1 MAKADLGIKR
11 TCKACGMRFYDL
23 NRSPITC
30 PGCKE
35 EFNPEAVIAPRKG
48 RSSAKA
54 AAVEDA
60 AVTETEA
67 DMVNDTASDIDD
79 DDVTEDLQADAG
91 INFDDGQSED
101 DEAGILQD
109 EIEDDE
115 ALLEEV
121 SNEED
126 S

>member
-11 TCKACGMRFYDL
+11 TCTACGMRFYDL

-30 PGCKE
+30 PGCNE
-35 EFNPEAVIAPRKG
+35 EFNPEAATTSRKG
-48 RSSAKA
+48 RASPKT

-60 AVTETEA
+60 AVVETEA
-67 DMVNDTASDIDD
+67 DMVNDSSSDVDD
-79 DDVTEDLQADAG
+79 DDVTDDLQADAG
-91 INFDDGQSED
+91 INFNDGQSED
-101 DEAGILQD
+101 EEAGILQD

-115 ALLEEV
+115 VLLGDV
-121 SNEED
+121 SNEDD